1 MRDPYEVLG
10 VGRQASETDVKKAYR
25 RLAKQHHPDQNKD
38 NPKAK
43 DRFAE
48 INGAYEILG
57 DKDKRAK
64 FDRGEIDADG
74 KPRFHGFEGGDGFA
88 GFNRGGG
95 AGGFRQSGPGAGVFD
110 DFLSDI
116 LGQAFSGGGRAGAA
130 GNTGF
135 ARGPRPGQGPGG
147 MGAGMGGGA
156 ARGEDVTVSVLVAP
170 EEIVKGEKVRVSLPD
185 GRTLDVAL
193 PEGVTDGQQI
203 RLKGQGGGHGAQRG
217 DVMVTVKLRRD
228 GTFRPE
234 GADLHADLAISL
246 EDAVLGGKVRAATP
260 DGSVDLN
267 IPAGT
272 TGGKPLRLRGRG
284 LPVKGGGRG
293 DLYITPRIVLPEGG
307 DAELTGFLTARRR
320 R

>member
-10 VGRQASETDVKKAYR
+10 VQRQASEADVKKAYR
-25 RLAKQHHPDQNKD
+25 RLAKQFHPDQNKD

-43 DRFAE
+43 DRFSE

-64 FDRGEIDADG
+64 FDRGEIGADG
-74 KPRFHGFEGGDGFA
+74 KPKFTGFDAGDGFA
-88 GFNRGGG
+88 GFGRGGG
-95 AGGFRQSGPGAGVFD
+95 GGGFRQSGPGAGVFD

-116 LGQAFSGGGRAGAA
+116 LGQAFSGGGRPGTAGTAGAGA
-130 GNTGF
+130 GF
-135 ARGPRPGQGPGG
+135 ARGPRGATGGGPG
-147 MGAGMGGGA
+147 AGA
-156 ARGEDVTVSVLVAP
+156 ARGEDVAVTVQVSP
-170 EEIVKGEKVRVSLPD
+170 EEVVKGEKVRVGLPD
-185 GRTLDVAL
+185 GRSLDVSL

-203 RLKGQGGGHGAQRG
+203 RLKGQGGGHVARG
-217 DVMVTVKLRRD
+217 DVLVTVKLRRD
-228 GTFRPE
+228 GAFRAE

-246 EDAVLGGKVRAATP
+246 EDAVLGGRVRAATP

-284 LPVKGGGRG
+284 LPVKGGTRG

-307 DAELTGFLTARRR
+307 DAELTGFLTARKRR
-320 R
+320 